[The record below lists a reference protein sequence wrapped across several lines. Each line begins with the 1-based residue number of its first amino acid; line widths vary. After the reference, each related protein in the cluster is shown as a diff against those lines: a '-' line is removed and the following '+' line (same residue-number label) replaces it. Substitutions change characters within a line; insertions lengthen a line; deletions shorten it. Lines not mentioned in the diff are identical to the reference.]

1 MKMIAARNIMKSYYS
16 DSIENRVLK
25 NISFSMD
32 SGDFICIV
40 GRSGSG
46 KSTLLNVLSTL
57 LKPDKGYVYYG
68 EVDLTNLPEKRK
80 DRVRQEEF
88 GMIFQFHHLM
98 PYLTVLENVLLPYM
112 NHLKPVAKPDI
123 ERAKHCL
130 DRVGL
135 GDKYARLPGQLSGGE
150 QQRVAI
156 ARALVRSPQVL
167 FADEPTGNLDKKTG
181 DTVVQLLKQLNEE
194 GLSILMVTHEAS
206 YRVYANRVIVLEDG
220 VLREASEDPPC

>member
-32 SGDFICIV
+32 SGDLVCIV

-112 NHLKPVAKPDI
+112 NRLKPVAKPDI

-181 DTVVQLLKQLNEE
+181 DTVVQLLKYSWSPMRLHTESMRI
-194 GLSILMVTHEAS
+194 G
-206 YRVYANRVIVLEDG
+206 
-220 VLREASEDPPC
+220 